1 MSIDFGRRLVLL
13 RIPLVFGSA
22 AITAACTKAKFEYTD
37 ITGVE
42 IGGDFQLTDHNGHPR
57 SLSDFRGKVVAVFFG
72 FTHCPDVCPTTLAEL
87 AQTVRRLGARGDQVQ
102 ILFITVDPARDTQ
115 KVLAQYVPAFDPRV
129 LGLYG
134 DLATT
139 AKVAAAT
146 LAVVARSPYRPK
158 TRGSK
163 AGTYCASTFCVSLAG
178 STVMNRIWTWSPLA
192 PSRLTV
198 CASSAS
204 VVGHTSGQCVNPK
217 NTATTFPRKSE
228 SDRGWPLWSVS

>member
-13 RIPLVFGSA
+13 RIPVVFGFA
-22 AITAACTKAKFEYTD
+22 AIAAACTKAKFEYTD

-87 AQTVRRLGARGDQVQ
+87 AQTVKRLGAGGDEVQ

-134 DLATT
+134 DPATT
-139 AKVAAAT
+139 AKVAAAYKVFFAPQPPNASGNYT
-146 LAVVARSPYRPK
+146 VDHSAAIFVIDRRGRP
-158 TRGSK
+158 RLVMG
-163 AGTYCASTFCVSLAG
+163 AGRTVSGMVHDIKLLLQG
-178 STVMNRIWTWSPLA
+178 
-192 PSRLTV
+192 
-198 CASSAS
+198 
-204 VVGHTSGQCVNPK
+204 
-217 NTATTFPRKSE
+217 
-228 SDRGWPLWSVS
+228 

>member
-13 RIPLVFGSA
+13 RIPVVFGFA
-22 AITAACTKAKFEYTD
+22 AIAAACTKAKFEYTD

-87 AQTVRRLGARGDQVQ
+87 AQTVKRLGARGDEVQ

-115 KVLAQYVPAFDPRV
+115 KVLAQYVPAFDPRF

-134 DLATT
+134 DPATT
-139 AKVAAAT
+139 AKVAAAYKVFFAPQPPNASGNYT
-146 LAVVARSPYRPK
+146 VDHSAAIFVIDRRGRP
-158 TRGSK
+158 RLVMG
-163 AGTYCASTFCVSLAG
+163 AGRTVSGMVHDVELLLQG
-178 STVMNRIWTWSPLA
+178 
-192 PSRLTV
+192 
-198 CASSAS
+198 
-204 VVGHTSGQCVNPK
+204 
-217 NTATTFPRKSE
+217 
-228 SDRGWPLWSVS
+228 

>member
-13 RIPLVFGSA
+13 RIPVVFGFA
-22 AITAACTKAKFEYTD
+22 AIAAACTKAKFEYTD

-87 AQTVRRLGARGDQVQ
+87 AQTVKRLGAGGDEVQ

-115 KVLAQYVPAFDPRV
+115 KVLAQYVPAFDPRF

-134 DLATT
+134 DPATT
-139 AKVAAAT
+139 AKVAAAYKVFFAPQPPNASGNYT
-146 LAVVARSPYRPK
+146 VDHSAAIFVIDRRGRP
-158 TRGSK
+158 RLVMG
-163 AGTYCASTFCVSLAG
+163 AGRTVSGMVHDIKLLLQG
-178 STVMNRIWTWSPLA
+178 
-192 PSRLTV
+192 
-198 CASSAS
+198 
-204 VVGHTSGQCVNPK
+204 
-217 NTATTFPRKSE
+217 
-228 SDRGWPLWSVS
+228 

>member
-13 RIPLVFGSA
+13 RIPVVFGFA
-22 AITAACTKAKFEYTD
+22 AIAAACTKAKFEYTD

-87 AQTVRRLGARGDQVQ
+87 AQTVKRLGARGDEVQ

-115 KVLAQYVPAFDPRV
+115 KVLAQYVTAFDPRF

-134 DLATT
+134 DPATT
-139 AKVAAAT
+139 AKVAAAYKVFFAPQPPNASGNYT
-146 LAVVARSPYRPK
+146 VDHSAAIFVIDRRGRP
-158 TRGSK
+158 RLVMG
-163 AGTYCASTFCVSLAG
+163 AGRTVSGMVHDIKLLLQG
-178 STVMNRIWTWSPLA
+178 
-192 PSRLTV
+192 
-198 CASSAS
+198 
-204 VVGHTSGQCVNPK
+204 
-217 NTATTFPRKSE
+217 
-228 SDRGWPLWSVS
+228 

>member
-13 RIPLVFGSA
+13 RIPVVFGFA
-22 AITAACTKAKFEYTD
+22 AIAAACTKAKFEYTD

-87 AQTVRRLGARGDQVQ
+87 AQTVKRLGARGDEVQ

-115 KVLAQYVPAFDPRV
+115 KVLAQYVPAFDPRF

-134 DLATT
+134 DPATT
-139 AKVAAAT
+139 AKVAAAYKVFFAPQPPNASGNYT
-146 LAVVARSPYRPK
+146 VDHSAAIFVIDRRGRP
-158 TRGSK
+158 RLVMG
-163 AGTYCASTFCVSLAG
+163 AGRTVSGMVHDIKLLLQG
-178 STVMNRIWTWSPLA
+178 
-192 PSRLTV
+192 
-198 CASSAS
+198 
-204 VVGHTSGQCVNPK
+204 
-217 NTATTFPRKSE
+217 
-228 SDRGWPLWSVS
+228 

>member
-13 RIPLVFGSA
+13 RIPVVFGFA
-22 AITAACTKAKFEYTD
+22 AIAAACTKTEFEYTD

-87 AQTVRRLGARGDQVQ
+87 AQTVKRLGARGDEVQ

-115 KVLAQYVPAFDPRV
+115 KVLAQYVTAFDPRF

-134 DLATT
+134 DPATT
-139 AKVAAAT
+139 AKVAAAYKVFFAPQPPNASGNYT
-146 LAVVARSPYRPK
+146 VDHSAVIFVIDRRGRP
-158 TRGSK
+158 RLVMG
-163 AGTYCASTFCVSLAG
+163 AGRTVSGMIHDIKLLLQG
-178 STVMNRIWTWSPLA
+178 
-192 PSRLTV
+192 
-198 CASSAS
+198 
-204 VVGHTSGQCVNPK
+204 
-217 NTATTFPRKSE
+217 
-228 SDRGWPLWSVS
+228 